1 MAFEQMQR
9 EVEKQDEKKVK
20 EENENDEEATSQ
32 ANDDETKSQAND
44 DKAEAG
50 DEAANDDK
58 AKADDD
64 KAKADDE
71 AANDDKAK
79 ADDEAANDD
88 EAKADEDDK
97 AKADD
102 EAQEEAYDEADDL
115 NRHVMMVLVGNA
127 VVTTLIDAAF
137 DFGFVG
143 DIVSNVVL
151 LSFSFVALMKVARRN
166 ILSLIMLWTAVNG
179 IWMNVVAYMRFNQ
192 VQKTMTT
199 TLTLA
204 VLSMPFLAFVY
215 LNHHD
220 VQEWMHLPLIIMF
233 VISSILQG
241 AWIGMGTCAVE
252 TPGNANLQGN
262 VKTTASSI
270 TFALAALVVGVL
282 LYRVRSIHLKG
293 SQASRPEM
301 LA

>member
-9 EVEKQDEKKVK
+9 EVEKLDEPGKKGEKEVK
-20 EENENDEEATSQ
+20 DAEEAI
-32 ANDDETKSQAND
+32 
-44 DKAEAG
+44 
-50 DEAANDDK
+50 
-58 AKADDD
+58 
-64 KAKADDE
+64 
-71 AANDDKAK
+71 
-79 ADDEAANDD
+79 DD
-88 EAKADEDDK
+88 EAKSNDAE
-97 AKADD
+97 AKPEAKPNDAEAKPEAKPNDAEEKPEEKPEAKPNDD
-102 EAQEEAYDEADDL
+102 ENEAKPEANGNEEADVEADDEADDL

-127 VVTTLIDAAF
+127 VVTTLFDAAF

-192 VQKTMTT
+192 VRKSMTT

-282 LYRVRSIHLKG
+282 VYRVRSIHLKG